1 MRLPKKSLGQN
12 FLIDKN
18 IIGKIISLIKLHDRH
33 VIEIGPGHGALTNEI
48 LKKNPRSL
56 TLIEKDNNLFNSLK
70 KKYSKNKKINIYNSD
85 ILKFNLEKICKK
97 NSAIFG
103 NLPYNISSQILIK
116 ILKFKKWPP
125 KSNDLIFM
133 FQKELGE
140 KIIGKF
146 KSKNYGRLS
155 ILSNYRM
162 SFLKKFFVSNNCFF
176 PKPKVT
182 SIVIHFKTIERAT
195 FKLKNIENL
204 EKVTNIM
211 FSNKRKMI
219 NKNIKKI
226 LNLNQIAKLS
236 NLNLYSR
243 PSEISPEIY
252 YKIAELFEKR

>member
-103 NLPYNISSQILIK
+103 NLPHNISSQILIK

-182 SIVIHFKTIERAT
+182 SIVIHFKPIERAT